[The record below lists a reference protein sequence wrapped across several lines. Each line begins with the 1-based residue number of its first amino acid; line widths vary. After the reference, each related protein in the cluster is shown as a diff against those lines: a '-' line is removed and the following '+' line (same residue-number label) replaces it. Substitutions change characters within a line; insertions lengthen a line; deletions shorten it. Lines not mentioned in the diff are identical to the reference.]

1 MATNTI
7 VLIVVAAMGA
17 LVLVGMLAVVVV
29 KTRARARD
37 GKGATLANA
46 AVIEIESSLQHQA
59 RSYRSEAVT
68 SRDQLNEQ
76 RVHRL
81 AG

>member
-1 MATNTI
+1 MFHLRIMAG
-7 VLIVVAAMGA
+7 VVAPLDNPRGRY
-17 LVLVGMLAVVVV
+17 GP
-29 KTRARARD
+29 
-37 GKGATLANA
+37 
-46 AVIEIESSLQHQA
+46 
-59 RSYRSEAVT
+59 SYRSEAVT

>member
-1 MATNTI
+1 MGTDTM
-7 VLIVVAAMGA
+7 VLIVVAAVA
-17 LVLVGMLAVVVV
+17 ILVFTGMLALVAY
-29 KTRARARD
+29 KTRAEERHD
-37 GKGATLANA
+37 N
-46 AVIEIESSLQHQA
+46 SSVQGRNLQHQA
-59 RSYRSEAVT
+59 PAYRNEAVT